1 MKIKTLP
8 LGMLQTNCYLVF
20 DDAGTAVVI
29 DPAEEAERILAAAQ
43 QNGAAIAAILLTH
56 GHFDHVGA
64 VRAVAEAAH
73 CPVWMHEKELTL
85 PTSITAGELY
95 YTDTYDEGDIVRVG
109 KLSFSVLHTPGHTP
123 GSVCLRCENALF
135 SGDTLFEG
143 SCGRVDFPGGSGR
156 EMRLSLRRLSELPE
170 TLDVYPGHGGATTI
184 GQEKK
189 LNPYM
194 RG

>member
-29 DPAEEAERILAAAQ
+29 DPAEEAEKILTAAQ

-64 VRAVAEAAH
+64 VRAVAEATH

-189 LNPYM
+189 FNPYM